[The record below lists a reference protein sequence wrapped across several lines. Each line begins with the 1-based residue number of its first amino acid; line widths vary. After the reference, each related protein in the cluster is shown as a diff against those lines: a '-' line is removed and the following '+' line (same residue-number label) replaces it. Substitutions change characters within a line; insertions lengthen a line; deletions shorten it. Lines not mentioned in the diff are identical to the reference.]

1 MSTQTPKLQTSVRTE
16 TGKGAARRARR
27 EGLVPAVLY
36 GHGSEPKHL
45 LLPNL
50 ELAAILRANGVNAV
64 IDLDIAGESQLVLT
78 KQVDVHPI
86 KNYIQHV
93 DLLIV
98 RRGEKVVVE
107 VPLVIEG
114 ETGPAGGLVVQDASV
129 IEIEAEA
136 LHIPEHIVVSI
147 EGLEPVSNIHAGD
160 LELPAGV
167 TLVSPADLLVTSVNE
182 EKKAAEPSE
191 DEAEAASAEA
201 PAEEAGE

>member
-1 MSTQTPKLQTSVRTE
+1 MSTQTAKLQTTTRTD

-27 EGLVPAVLY
+27 EGQVPAVLY
-36 GHGSEPKHL
+36 GHGSDPKHL

-50 ELAAILRANGVNAV
+50 ELAAILRASGVNAI
-64 IDLDIAGESQLVLT
+64 IDLDIDGESQLALT
-78 KQVDVHPI
+78 RQVDVHPI

-98 RRGEKVVVE
+98 RRGEKVIVE

-147 EGLEPVSNIHAGD
+147 EGLEPVSNVHAGD

-182 EKKAAEPSE
+182 EKKSAEP
-191 DEAEAASAEA
+191 AEGEGADAEA
-201 PAEEAGE
+201 PAAEAAE

>member
-1 MSTQTPKLQTSVRTE
+1 MAPQTPKLTTTDRTD

-27 EGLVPAVLY
+27 DGLVPAVLY
-36 GHGSEPKHL
+36 GHGTDPKHL
-45 LLPNL
+45 LLPNR
-50 ELAAILRANGVNAV
+50 ELAAILRATGTNAV
-64 IDLDIAGESQLVLT
+64 IDLDIDGESQLALT
-78 KQVDVHPI
+78 KQVDVHAI

-98 RRGEKVVVE
+98 RRGEKVIVE

-136 LHIPEHIVVSI
+136 LNIPDHIVVSI
-147 EGLEPVSNIHAGD
+147 EGLEPVSNIFAGD
-160 LELPAGV
+160 LELPAGA

-182 EKKAAEPSE
+182 EKKAAEPAE
-191 DEAEAASAEA
+191 GEAAEGEA
-201 PAEEAGE
+201 AAEEAAE